1 MSACVSPVYWERVDT
16 SLCSGTSSIL
26 LLLALEDFKILKD
39 RGHDHKWLQ
48 NKQDREDQFIHLTNI
63 CWGLVWLALSP
74 RVRQT
79 VPDFMEL
86 TSLTAGS
93 GGGWEPDTNQQT
105 HTFTR
110 SGPALVNWGLHLLV
124 DFKWRDWQRLLW
136 GRGFRTEVW
145 ASDPFSRPRV
155 EPGSPTLQAD
165 SLSSEPSGKPKNT
178 GVGCH
183 ALLQGI
189 FPAQGWN
196 PRLLPLLHPQGGSL
210 SLAPPGKRLY
220 HSD

>member
-1 MSACVSPVYWERVDT
+1 MTAEQAGQRRPIYSFDEHLLRACLVSTVT
-16 SLCSGTSSIL
+16 TGTTDRPRFHGAHIL
-26 LLLALEDFKILKD
+26 N
-39 RGHDHKWLQ
+39 GGKW
-48 NKQDREDQFIHLTNI
+48 R
-63 CWGLVWLALSP
+63 
-74 RVRQT
+74 RVRARHK
-79 VPDFMEL
+79 
-86 TSLTAGS
+86 SA
-93 GGGWEPDTNQQT
+93 NT
-105 HTFTR
+105 HIHKVGT
-110 SGPALVNWGLHLLV
+110 ALVNWGLHLLV